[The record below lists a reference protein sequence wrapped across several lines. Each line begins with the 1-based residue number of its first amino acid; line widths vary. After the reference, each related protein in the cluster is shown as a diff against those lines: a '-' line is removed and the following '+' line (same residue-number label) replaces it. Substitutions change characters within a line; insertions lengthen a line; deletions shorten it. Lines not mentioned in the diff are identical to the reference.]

1 MYNFTTSRPVESSH
15 KCDIWLIVS
24 VILLWGFG
32 ICTLYI
38 CSSYVLNGAN
48 ALKTQLICS
57 AIGFA
62 GMIFFALL
70 DMKHIQKLVVVIVFV
85 AIILCILAAYGPL
98 SVEKNG
104 GKRWIAL
111 PGGNSFQP
119 SELLKLAVILYLAN
133 FFDKEYDKP
142 EEDKFV
148 LPAVAMFFLMLG
160 TVVIQKNLS
169 TTLLIGF
176 VGLMMFVVSKSKVKW
191 ILPVSLIVIPLIILL
206 IFTEEYRLKRFIGF
220 FNPSA
225 NEMSLNYQANKAK
238 MAINRGGM
246 WGTGIGSGLSSF
258 TSVPFV
264 AEDYIFVVIAQQL
277 GFFGVI
283 LYTSLI
289 SFFAWRGYLAAF
301 RCPNRFAAYGTFG
314 IITIIIIQ
322 SLLHC
327 MVVAGVAP
335 STGLPLPFFSKGGS
349 SELMVLT
356 MCGFVLNTSR
366 CEEKSVF

>member
-38 CSSYVLNGAN
+38 CSSYVINGAN

-85 AIILCILAAYGPL
+85 AIILCILAAFGPL

-160 TVVIQKNLS
+160 TVVIQK
-169 TTLLIGF
+169 
-176 VGLMMFVVSKSKVKW
+176 KSFYNFTNWFCW
-191 ILPVSLIVIPLIILL
+191 IDDVRCFKIKSEMD
-206 IFTEEYRLKRFIGF
+206 FTCFFDCNSFNHFIDFYRR
-220 FNPSA
+220 
-225 NEMSLNYQANKAK
+225 
-238 MAINRGGM
+238 
-246 WGTGIGSGLSSF
+246 
-258 TSVPFV
+258 
-264 AEDYIFVVIAQQL
+264 
-277 GFFGVI
+277 
-283 LYTSLI
+283 I
-289 SFFAWRGYLAAF
+289 SFKEIYWIF
-301 RCPNRFAAYGTFG
+301 
-314 IITIIIIQ
+314 
-322 SLLHC
+322 
-327 MVVAGVAP
+327 
-335 STGLPLPFFSKGGS
+335 
-349 SELMVLT
+349 
-356 MCGFVLNTSR
+356 
-366 CEEKSVF
+366 